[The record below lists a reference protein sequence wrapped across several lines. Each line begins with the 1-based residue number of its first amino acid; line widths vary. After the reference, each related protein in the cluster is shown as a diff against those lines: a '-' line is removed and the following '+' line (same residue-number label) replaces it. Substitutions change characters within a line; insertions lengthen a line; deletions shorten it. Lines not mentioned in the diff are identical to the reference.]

1 MSKEIRA
8 WNPDDIS
15 NKQWNKATLYTG
27 LFNETSIEKTKRLF
41 MQAKQESLRRLRQR
55 SIWKRTRAHRTYGT
69 SIAEVKQTYA
79 NAVMRFLQHPECSES
94 VQTQNS
100 LVGGFSM
107 RSSLVSIGM
116 IPDTKG
122 KIFVH
127 NKWKSRTGSS

>member
-55 SIWKRTRAHRTYGT
+55 SIW
-69 SIAEVKQTYA
+69 KQTYA